1 MNVFTLLKLENLPH
15 LQEVVLKEDP
25 ISVENVANQ
34 KEVTAFA
41 HMIITQVKI
50 NWDLNFWIC
59 IYLCFCIFWIL
70 AIILMEG

>member
-1 MNVFTLLKLENLPH
+1 M
-15 LQEVVLKEDP
+15 VLKEDP

-50 NWDLNFWIC
+50 NWDLYLFVFLYFLNFGYHFNGKIR
-59 IYLCFCIFWIL
+59 FFPVV
-70 AIILMEG
+70 